1 MADSSSITVGK
12 MPTNG
17 GVAVYFE
24 LSDPII
30 FPHGLTPVAV
40 EGGEA
45 MTAVENALQSDRLL
59 AIFPE
64 LPLREQL
71 ETVPDRYEFRVFEF
85 EGHAH
90 TATGVLARIVKKM
103 EFPDGSTRVVLR
115 GVRRISFDTMFRDG
129 KGVLQIRYNHINE
142 TANDDAKVAA
152 GRFKSVQ
159 MLFQELLTLTPN
171 VPEELQVTVLN
182 STDAGR
188 AADLISD
195 ELNFRLAEKFLL
207 LLTASVSRRLELLN
221 ILLTREIEI
230 TKLGIKIQSEVHE
243 AVSESQRD
251 FYLREQ
257 LRTIQQ
263 ELGLESRN
271 PDIVEIENRLKTTDL
286 PDAAKKVVE
295 KELSRLGLLPTSSPE
310 YHISYTY
317 ISWVL
322 DLPWRVTTEDCL
334 DCRTARLVLDEDHYG
349 LEDVKKRILEYL
361 AVLQLRREDPDKKA
375 PILCLIGPPGV
386 GKTSLGKSIARAMN
400 RKFIRMSLGG
410 VRDEA
415 EIRGHRRTYVG
426 AMPGRILQN
435 LKRAGSNNPVF
446 MFDEIDKLA
455 HDFRGD
461 PASALLEVLD
471 PAQNNAFNDNYLE
484 LDYDLSKVFF
494 IATANVEEDIP
505 APLRDRMEIIR
516 LPGYTVLEKREI
528 ARRYLVPRQIEA
540 CGLDPQRVHFLLPA
554 IDEVINY
561 YTLEAGMRNLER
573 AIAQVCRRIACRI
586 VDGEQS
592 KESAV
597 KVDRALV
604 SELLGA
610 RKFLLDKAEN
620 FREPGRAVGLAWT
633 GAGGVI
639 LPIEVAAIP
648 GGKGNLKLTG
658 SLGKVM
664 QESAETAFSVVR
676 GIAPDFGVDAQY
688 FFENDFHLH
697 VPDGA
702 TPKDGPSAGIT
713 MTMAILSL
721 VRRMPLKPDFAM
733 TGEITLHGKVTAVG
747 GIREKMVAALR
758 AGIREIIMPEENRK
772 DYEEL
777 PEEVRA
783 KLSFHF
789 AADYRDALK
798 LVFAEEKSA
807 KIKTAKRKKK

>member
-1 MADSSSITVGK
+1 MADSASFTVGK
-12 MPTNG
+12 LPANG
-17 GVAVYFE
+17 GSAVYFD

-30 FPHGLTPVAV
+30 FPHALTPVTI

-45 MTAVENALQSDRLL
+45 MTALENALSSDRLL

-64 LPLREQL
+64 LPPRAQL
-71 ETVPDRYEFRVFEF
+71 ESVPDRYEFRVFEF
-85 EGHAH
+85 DGHAH

-115 GVRRISFDTMFRDG
+115 GVRRISFDTMFRDP
-129 KGVLQIRYNHINE
+129 KGVLQIHYNFVDE
-142 TANDDAKVAA
+142 PLDEDEKESA
-152 GRFKSVQ
+152 GRLKSVQ
-159 MLFQELLTLTPN
+159 MLFQTLVGLTGG
-171 VPEELQVTVLN
+171 VADELQLAILN
-182 STDAGR
+182 SAEAGR
-188 AADLISD
+188 VADQIAD

-207 LLTASVSRRLELLN
+207 LLTASVRRRLELLN
-221 ILLTREIEI
+221 ILLTREIE
-230 TKLGIKIQSEVHE
+230 TTRLGIKIQNEVHD

-257 LRTIQQ
+257 LRSIQQ
-263 ELGLESRN
+263 ELGEETRN
-271 PDIVEIENRLKTTDL
+271 PDIVEIEKRLNATDL

-322 DLPWRVTTEDCL
+322 DLPWRVSTEDCL
-334 DCRTARLVLDEDHYG
+334 DCRSARLVLDEDHYG

-446 MFDEIDKLA
+446 MLDEIDKLA

-471 PAQNNAFNDNYLE
+471 PAQNSAFNDNYLE
-484 LDYDLSKVFF
+484 LDYDLSKIFF

-528 ARRYLVPRQIEA
+528 ARQYLVPRQIEA
-540 CGLDPQRVHFLLPA
+540 CGLDFKRVHFLLSA

-561 YTLEAGMRNLER
+561 YTLEAGVRNLER

-586 VDGEQS
+586 VDGELTR
-592 KESAV
+592 ESVV
-597 KVDRALV
+597 KVDKSLV
-604 SELLGA
+604 NELLGA

-639 LPIEVAAIP
+639 LPIEVTAIP

-676 GIAPDFGVDAQY
+676 SIAPDFGIEPQY

-721 VRRMPLKPDFAM
+721 VRELPIKPNFAM

-758 AGIREIIMPEENRK
+758 SGITEIIMPEENRK

-783 KLSFHF
+783 KLKFHF

-798 LVFAEEKSA
+798 LVFSQNGA
-807 KIKTAKRKKK
+807 KKGKKK